1 MSSLQ
6 SLETPRGIRSC
17 CSQVNRVALRKQRD
31 AFCLSCAGTLLLF
44 ALLRARDRGLSGSGN
59 LNGLVE
65 QESWWVSQ
73 ESWGLWKNCAQSC
86 WLPGTA

>member
-1 MSSLQ
+1 MALQ
-6 SLETPRGIRSC
+6 
-17 CSQVNRVALRKQRD
+17 KQRD

-65 QESWWVSQ
+65 QGSWWVSQ
-73 ESWGLWKNCAQSC
+73 ESWGLWKNCA
-86 WLPGTA
+86 